1 MWSSSL
7 LAQQLSRAQLRP
19 CQEPL
24 SEVTLV
30 LETLWEH
37 PANIYVFIPSAM
49 WIVWKVGAMWDDWV
63 YILFT
68 VESASTF
75 NSQDKDTQCTFLFSF
90 MSCVWE
96 QEKESRSETSQLN
109 YFAESLS
116 PGNENNETES
126 ILLHNI
132 YIATQQLWSA
142 SVGLF
147 GQTAGCSSTVRR
159 CYELWCSLQSW
170 FLHLG
175 LVKLN
180 GVEHMQTNAFVLGD
194 KAACLLQT
202 CTHTQSAIVSP
213 SSLLVTLYVKV

>member
-1 MWSSSL
+1 MTGFTCFSL
-7 LAQQLSRAQLRP
+7 LRQHP
-19 CQEPL
+19 PL
-24 SEVTLV
+24 TVRIHSALFK
-30 LETLWEH
+30 
-37 PANIYVFIPSAM
+37 FI
-49 WIVWKVGAMWDDWV
+49 
-63 YILFT
+63 
-68 VESASTF
+68 
-75 NSQDKDTQCTFLFSF
+75 F
-90 MSCVWE
+90 MTSVWE
-96 QEKESRSETSQLN
+96 QQKESQSETSQLN

-147 GQTAGCSSTVRR
+147 GQTAGCSSTVQR